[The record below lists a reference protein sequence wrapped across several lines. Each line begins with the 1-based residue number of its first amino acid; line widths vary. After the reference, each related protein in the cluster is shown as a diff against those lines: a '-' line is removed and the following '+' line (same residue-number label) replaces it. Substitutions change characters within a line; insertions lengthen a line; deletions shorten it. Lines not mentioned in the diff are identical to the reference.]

1 MNTDKH
7 TADSQ
12 GRRDWRS
19 GLAVAGFVY
28 SPLAVLLGTAAAIGL
43 T

>member
-1 MNTDKH
+1 MNKGKQREMP
-7 TADSQ
+7 Q

-28 SPLAVLLGTAAAIGL
+28 SPLALLAGAAAAIGL